1 MKTEISK
8 ILSLIAEGNISKG
21 LQEAKLLYETHEENL
36 NVVKLLIYT
45 YIQLGNFEKVIFL
58 LEKHYSHDERLRD
71 FDYYNNMGYALVQL
85 EEFEKAESFL
95 KKAAGMDN
103 QHPGPHAN
111 LSTIQLKIRNFTKA
125 KEYIDVALARVLQL
139 DKKIYSIFTNIFL
152 SKSEIN
158 SALAQDSETIA
169 IFNKLLNEN
178 FNENI
183 FYLLTLV
190 DSKNLKKEIIENA
203 HLHLKKT
210 DHFKTNIERFNFV
223 TPLYFGLA
231 NYYQSID
238 IKMSENY
245 FELGNKEIFKS
256 SRYNSHEYQTKILQI
271 IDVFNN
277 EFLNFI
283 HTDDSVGSENYF
295 IVGSPRSGTTL
306 LESIVTAN
314 DKIFSGGEL
323 TSAKFLIE
331 KYLRSNSKN
340 LKLFIENFRNNYL
353 NRTSFIKGDCRF
365 IVDKMPENFLYLGL
379 LIKLL
384 PNSKILRIL
393 RDPWDTAISL
403 FKQRYVINIPYS
415 SSFFNIGVFLA
426 NFEAINRYWDKVLN
440 SHANIKTVRYED
452 LVTNQQQIKNEIYGF
467 LDLEISTY
475 DEKRRE
481 SFFSPTAS
489 IRQVS
494 SDIHKKSLKKKEFEH
509 KKSEFYDSL
518 QMQREFWKSKGI
530 IEKNDDFYGY
540 LSNF

>member
-21 LQEAKLLYETHEENL
+21 LQEAKLLYETHEEN
-36 NVVKLLIYT
+36 VVKLLIYT

-58 LEKHYSHDERLRD
+58 LEKHYSHDEHLRD

-271 IDVFNN
+271 IDPPLTN
-277 EFLNFI
+277 LDWLIFI
-283 HTDDSVGSENYF
+283 NGENKYY
-295 IVGSPRSGTTL
+295 
-306 LESIVTAN
+306 
-314 DKIFSGGEL
+314 
-323 TSAKFLIE
+323 LI
-331 KYLRSNSKN
+331 
-340 LKLFIENFRNNYL
+340 
-353 NRTSFIKGDCRF
+353 D
-365 IVDKMPENFLYLGL
+365 
-379 LIKLL
+379 
-384 PNSKILRIL
+384 
-393 RDPWDTAISL
+393 
-403 FKQRYVINIPYS
+403 
-415 SSFFNIGVFLA
+415 
-426 NFEAINRYWDKVLN
+426 
-440 SHANIKTVRYED
+440 
-452 LVTNQQQIKNEIYGF
+452 
-467 LDLEISTY
+467 
-475 DEKRRE
+475 
-481 SFFSPTAS
+481 
-489 IRQVS
+489 
-494 SDIHKKSLKKKEFEH
+494 
-509 KKSEFYDSL
+509 
-518 QMQREFWKSKGI
+518 
-530 IEKNDDFYGY
+530 
-540 LSNF
+540 